1 MKKINHTLIGILFL
15 FTVACTITDDNVDP
29 NNPNESQVNAGAI
42 YPGMIAQSHKNL
54 VAINARIAG
63 IVVQHYEGLDAQQI
77 AYGQYNI
84 TESDTDDY
92 WDGGLY
98 GGGAMSDCFV
108 IMNNNSGDVSALAKL
123 YMAANLGMAT
133 VMWGDVP
140 YSDAFTGDLGNF
152 TPIYDLQEN
161 LYTTI
166 QTLLTESI
174 ADGVSAGVGEFYG
187 AGSSN
192 TDWEKT
198 AHALKARYYLHL
210 TKRQGSAAA
219 ANALAE
225 VQLALSN
232 NSEAPVFTFSNPVQ
246 NSNPLYAFESQRP
259 ATLGIGTTLTTMM
272 AGDPRLS
279 LYTTNGTNFADE
291 VGLFWGQP
299 DSPTPLIS
307 YWEVKFIEAEAIIRT
322 NGTDANALAALK
334 AAVEANM
341 LFVGV
346 SQADADA
353 YTAALTLTG
362 TENEKIETIIV
373 EKYKSMYGN
382 SSTEAWND
390 YRRTGFPALIASPD
404 AVASVNPSLV
414 VPRRFLYPISE
425 RQTNRQNYET
435 AISNQ
440 GGHLLDKDIWV
451 FE

>member
-1 MKKINHTLIGILFL
+1 MKKLNILIGLLFL
-15 FTVACTITDDNVDP
+15 STVSCTITDDNIDP
-29 NNPNESQVNAGAI
+29 NNPNETQVNAGAI

-54 VAINARIAG
+54 VAINARVAG

-108 IMNNNSGDVSALAKL
+108 IMNNNDGDVSALAKL

-133 VMWGDVP
+133 SMWGDVP
-140 YSDAFTGDLGNF
+140 YSDAFTGDQGNF
-152 TPIYDLQEN
+152 TPTYDVQEN
-161 LYTTI
+161 IYTTI

-174 ADGVSAGVGEFYG
+174 NDGVSAGVGEFYG

-198 AHALKARYYLHL
+198 AHALKARYFLHL
-210 TKRQGSAAA
+210 TKKQGNTAAA
-219 ANALAE
+219 SALAE
-225 VQLALSN
+225 VQLALTD
-232 NSEAPVFTFSNPVQ
+232 NSEAPVFTFTNPVQ

-259 ATLGIGTTLTTMM
+259 ATLGIGSTLTTMM
-272 AGDPRLS
+272 TGDPRLPF
-279 LYTTNGTNFADE
+279 YTTNGTDFADAT
-291 VGLFWGQP
+291 GLFWGQP

-307 YWEVKFIEAEAIIRT
+307 YWEVKFIEAEAIIKT
-322 NGTDANALAALK
+322 GGSDADALAALQD
-334 AAVEANM
+334 AVEANM

-346 SQADADA
+346 SQADSDA
-353 YTAALTLTG
+353 YTSSIALSG
-362 TENEKIETIIV
+362 TTDDKIETIIN

-390 YRRTGFPALIASPD
+390 YRRTGFPTLVASPD

-425 RQTNRQNYET
+425 RQTNRENYEA
-435 AISNQ
+435 AISAQ
-440 GGHLLDKDIWV
+440 GGHLLDNDIWV
-451 FE
+451 YE